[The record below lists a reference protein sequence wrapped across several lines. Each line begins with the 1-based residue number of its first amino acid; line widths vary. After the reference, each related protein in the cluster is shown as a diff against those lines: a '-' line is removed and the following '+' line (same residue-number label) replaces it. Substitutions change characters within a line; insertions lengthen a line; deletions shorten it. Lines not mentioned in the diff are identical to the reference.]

1 MITKFFRLGILICTL
16 TLLGGTHATASEAL
30 FSNLMGSW
38 NGKGILTPNLGGKK
52 ENIRCR
58 LQNRESKTPG
68 RMNVLGNCSV
78 AGLLLPVNGWIKQT
92 GSSRKYTA
100 ALFQSLTRLSSNNFS
115 GRSSGKKLILSY
127 LGRDKDTKQPIKA
140 SITIV
145 SGGTKQFKLLIR
157 REDPKTKKDF
167 AVGTINFSKRR

>member
-1 MITKFFRLGILICTL
+1 MISNVVRIGFLFC
-16 TLLGGTHATASEAL
+16 LLVFPNMTSATASDAI

-38 NGKGILTPNLGGKK
+38 SGKGILTPNLGGKK

-78 AGLLLPVNGWIKQT
+78 AGLLLPVNGWIKQSGT
-92 GSSRKYTA
+92 SKKYTA

-115 GRSSGKKLILSY
+115 GRSSGKKLVLSY
-127 LGRDKDTKQPIKA
+127 LGKDKDTKQPIKA
-140 SITIV
+140 SITIL
-145 SGGTKQFKLLIR
+145 SGGAKKFKLLIR
-157 REDPKTKKDF
+157 REDPKSKKDF
-167 AVGTINFSKRR
+167 AVGTINFAKR